1 MKLVSIFTAHWE
13 RFVEGSQA
21 MLTAAHY
28 RAARAVQWCRTAA
41 LGGQLYECPDCD
53 KQKFAWHSCN
63 HRSCLQCG
71 AQDQQEWAAAQEA
84 KLLRAPYFMITVTLP
99 EELRRFVYKEQE
111 WFYGLFFA
119 AVSGALKDLGQDP
132 KHLGGSIGMTAVLH
146 TWTREMH
153 YHPHLHVIMPGVA
166 IDQDG
171 HRIQRAKGRRYL
183 FPKAVLNVV
192 FRNRI
197 KKLLTEKDAKDKT
210 RHMDEIDPDIWKK
223 PWVINAKAVGK
234 GRSALRYLAKYVF
247 KSALSESRLLGYDAG
262 GRIRLNCQDSGTG
275 AWHERHLAPTE
286 FLRRWSLHVL
296 PKGLMRVRHYGFLS
310 AAGKKRRERVATI
323 IGVQPSELPP
333 VTTDPDKA
341 GSAAQEGNVA
351 VPPATAATADAGEKA
366 SRSVPPCP
374 CCGKT
379 MEFVRRIKPLDLW
392 IRTPLTPPPAATGWT
407 SGQARPPNPGSPP
420 DAPCS

>member
-1 MKLVSIFTAHWE
+1 
-13 RFVEGSQA
+13 
-21 MLTAAHY
+21 
-28 RAARAVQWCRTAA
+28 
-41 LGGQLYECPDCD
+41 
-53 KQKFAWHSCN
+53 
-63 HRSCLQCG
+63 
-71 AQDQQEWAAAQEA
+71 
-84 KLLRAPYFMITVTLP
+84 
-99 EELRRFVYKEQE
+99 
-111 WFYGLFFA
+111 
-119 AVSGALKDLGQDP
+119 
-132 KHLGGSIGMTAVLH
+132 
-146 TWTREMH
+146 
-153 YHPHLHVIMPGVA
+153 MPGVA

-296 PKGLMRVRHYGFLS
+296 PNGLMRVRHYGFLR

>member
-41 LGGQLYECPDCD
+41 LGGQLHECQDCD

-71 AQDQQEWAAAQEA
+71 AQDQQEWAAAQKA
-84 KLLRAPYFMITVTLP
+84 KLLRAPCFMITVTLP

-146 TWTREMH
+146 TWTREML

-166 IDQDG
+166 INQDG

-197 KKLLTEKDAKDKT
+197 K
-210 RHMDEIDPDIWKK
+210 
-223 PWVINAKAVGK
+223 
-234 GRSALRYLAKYVF
+234 
-247 KSALSESRLLGYDAG
+247 
-262 GRIRLNCQDSGTG
+262 
-275 AWHERHLAPTE
+275 
-286 FLRRWSLHVL
+286 
-296 PKGLMRVRHYGFLS
+296 
-310 AAGKKRRERVATI
+310 
-323 IGVQPSELPP
+323 
-333 VTTDPDKA
+333 
-341 GSAAQEGNVA
+341 SAAQEGNAA
-351 VPPATAATADAGEKA
+351 VPPATPNTTDAGEKT
-366 SRSVPPCP
+366 SSSVPPCP

-379 MEFVRRIKPLDLW
+379 MELVRRIKPLDLW

-407 SGQARPPNPGSPP
+407 PGKARPPNPGSPP
-420 DAPCS
+420 DQPCS